1 LPIAAKQKAANY
13 QRQEFN
19 RYFANTEIIEF
30 MSFHCFPILFC
41 KIDVTKRCKMLEVK
55 KNQHLGCGK
64 PTFPQVFAQASVE
77 NF

>member
-1 LPIAAKQKAANY
+1 M
-13 QRQEFN
+13 R
-19 RYFANTEIIEF
+19 
-30 MSFHCFPILFC
+30 FHCFTDEGR
-41 KIDVTKRCKMLEVK
+41 KVNAAKSCKMLEVK

>member
-1 LPIAAKQKAANY
+1 
-13 QRQEFN
+13 
-19 RYFANTEIIEF
+19 
-30 MSFHCFPILFC
+30 
-41 KIDVTKRCKMLEVK
+41 MLEVK